1 MVQIDLSSVVDQKN
15 GWKWK
20 QCRFRKVTS
29 IFNSFPNNK
38 IIDWSKFKAF
48 ADDKIN
54 ETLKFLL
61 GREDNIVGN
70 GENSG

>member
-1 MVQIDLSSVVDQKN
+1 MVGN
-15 GWKWK
+15 GNNAG
-20 QCRFRKVTS
+20 FRKVTS

-54 ETLKFLL
+54 VTETLKFLL